1 MGMQVADL
9 NVPYILMHMRGT
21 PQTMQQHT
29 QYSDTCMEVG
39 QELQQQANKA
49 VDAGIEPWRILLDPG
64 LQGMQPCTSLLLSA
78 HILRD
83 AGLYAET
90 FGCFLALCYKLSF

>member
-1 MGMQVADL
+1 MQVADL

-29 QYSDTCMEVG
+29 QYGDTCKEVG

-64 LQGMQPCTSLLLSA
+64 LQGMQPCTSSLLSA
-78 HILRD
+78 HILLD
-83 AGLYAET
+83 AGLYAEI